1 MLVRN
6 ILHRKGRWV
15 ATIPSGAPVREAAR
29 ELSRHG
35 IGALVVSDDDGR
47 TIRGILSERDIVR
60 GVAEEGPASL
70 EQPVSSLMTS
80 GVHTCRLDDTI
91 DSLMA
96 VMTERRF
103 RHLPVVEGGE
113 LVGIVSIGDV
123 VSRRV
128 DELQTEARALHDYIH
143 SGR

>member
-6 ILHRKGRWV
+6 ILQRKGRWV
-15 ATIPSGAPVREAAR
+15 ATVAGATPVVEAAR

-35 IGALVVSDDDGR
+35 IGAVVVSDDGR
-47 TIRGILSERDIVR
+47 TIQGILSERDIVR
-60 GVAEEGPASL
+60 GVAEQGPAAL
-70 EQPVSSLMTS
+70 DRPVASFMTTE
-80 GVHTCRLDDTI
+80 VHTCQPDDTV

-96 VMTERRF
+96 IMTERRF

-113 LVGIVSIGDV
+113 MVGIVSIGDV

-128 DELQTEARALHDYIH
+128 EELQTEAQALHEYLR